1 MCKTARTD
9 KDVEAMTGMTCG
21 DAMKQFFAYLDRVLS
36 GEPLEAFESHLEE
49 CLSCCDKLEFSRQ
62 LDSFVKAR
70 LGDAA
75 PPSGLEAR
83 IRQVLSR
90 GTDS

>member
-1 MCKTARTD
+1 
-9 KDVEAMTGMTCG
+9 MTRMTCG

-36 GEPLEAFESHLEE
+36 GESLEAVEAHLEE
-49 CLSCCDKLEFSRQ
+49 CLACCDKLAFSRQ
-62 LDSFVKAR
+62 MDSFVKAR

-75 PPSGLEAR
+75 LPSGLEAR